1 MRDWS
6 SALGSSD
13 LLYGLVELARA
24 NCIHAA
30 AREGQDDFVTA
41 AAAARLSATDAYD
54 SAARDCVQ
62 IHGGIGVTWEIGL
75 HLHMRRARSLA
86 IEQGSRLFW
95 EDFLV
100 DRLSGEIGRPSGRE
114 SGGQYG

>member
-86 IEQGSRLFW
+86 IEP
-95 EDFLV
+95 
-100 DRLSGEIGRPSGRE
+100 GRQIGRE
-114 SGGQYG
+114 SGRERGGQYVDNWGGGLSLKKK